1 MNSKTPSENSKTNSE
16 ESKTK
21 ETKETNK
28 PNKVLISKN
37 PKLRI
42 DTEGFTY
49 IEDLLEITN
58 NNPEAG
64 ITRNKLVIR
73 TMKQKIELA
82 NYLLA
87 ITTGRDT
94 LGVFELQNLMKMV
107 KTSRTILANLS
118 SIAKLN
124 NWEI

>member
-1 MNSKTPSENSKTNSE
+1 MNSNTNSENSKTNSE
-16 ESKTK
+16 KSKTK
-21 ETKETNK
+21 EINK
-28 PNKVLISKN
+28 SNKVLISKN

-49 IEDLLEITN
+49 IEDLLEIIN

-64 ITRNKLVIR
+64 ITRNKIVIR

-87 ITTGRDT
+87 LTTGRDT
-94 LGVFELQNLMKMV
+94 LGAFELQNLMKMV
-107 KTSRTILANLS
+107 KTSRTILANLN
-118 SIAKLN
+118 SIARLN